1 MESLFDLWAKRNPEW
16 EKRYEN
22 TIKTFANYGKGV
34 DQYQD
39 IHGKIFGAGYEV
51 YIIAFFIGLY
61 HNQTKPLVE
70 DRAKRK
76 TLGQAIMYW
85 GNLENRLNRTSYG
98 KIREYIFAALIA
110 RTDVDLI
117 ALDKGTIT
125 PRSVVD
131 KLIVKMEE
139 YANFGFDFIEEQLEN
154 DPNHFFKE
162 SAFLRVFTSFLNKSD
177 DNESVENDEPDSLDD
192 EPDSLDDE
200 PKALESDD
208 QDSFNEEKDS
218 WVYGDPDS
226 LENEEKNGSKDEDSY
241 NEEKMRSEAEKP
253 WSESDLDKLAAYYEN
268 GVEVE
273 KIAEKLGKS
282 VYSVQFQ
289 LAQRGYIRM
298 PLNVTVRNTDAGGV
312 IINRS
317 GDIVYSDEAV
327 LKIFNNRIYR
337 FNRKPKCLTIKAIER
352 VNGEWRKGKSI
363 LVIYSDSPLFSVLS
377 PYTPTDDIEDIV
389 EGETREK
396 NQIKVR
402 GKWYDC
408 YGDPLNSKPSALDE
422 LFARAITKEEHSDF
436 SSSKKTWSALEKK
449 ELKELYRLN
458 MGVKMLANYF
468 NTSVG
473 DIKEMIRIL
482 KL

>member
-1 MESLFDLWAKRNPEW
+1 MESLFDAWGKKNPEW
-16 EKRYEN
+16 EKKYEELL
-22 TIKTFANYGKGV
+22 IEPFADYRRGTS
-34 DQYQD
+34 QYTVSR
-39 IHGKIFGAGYEV
+39 GKIFGAGYEMF
-51 YIIAFFIGLY
+51 IIGFFIGLY
-61 HNQTKPLVE
+61 FDKTRKLPD
-70 DRAKRK
+70 DRSKRK
-76 TLGQAIMYW
+76 HFGHPIMFWGSQDGKSKLG
-85 GNLENRLNRTSYG
+85 RTSYK
-98 KIREYIFAALIA
+98 KIQDYMFAALVA
-110 RTDVDLI
+110 RTDIDFISLEKGETSVNDAANSLI
-117 ALDKGTIT
+117 
-125 PRSVVD
+125 S
-131 KLIVKMEE
+131 KMEE
-139 YANFGFDFIEEQLEN
+139 YANYGFHYLKDMLDN
-154 DPNHFFKE
+154 DPNSLFKD
-162 SAFLRVFTSFLNKSD
+162 SAFLKIFTSFTSEDNK
-177 DNESVENDEPDSLDD
+177 EEEEVENFEEDIEPLNDEELEDD
-192 EPDSLDDE
+192 AIDE
-200 PKALESDD
+200 ET
-208 QDSFNEEKDS
+208 
-218 WVYGDPDS
+218 
-226 LENEEKNGSKDEDSY
+226 
-241 NEEKMRSEAEKP
+241 MRAEAEKP

-268 GVEVE
+268 GAGVE
-273 KIAEKLGKS
+273 KIAERLGKS

-396 NQIKVR
+396 NQIKVS

-422 LFARAITKEEHSDF
+422 LFARAITKEELSDF